1 MSNNSEANAQTKEQT
16 TETKIATAANSGF
29 LDVPVLRLPECLI
42 MLSPDQE
49 NGDKTYEGSIGFK
62 YGPEKKDWLRLPYMS
77 MKKLIDFC
85 MENKEQFNAQLKKE
99 REKNQV
105 SDL

>member
-1 MSNNSEANAQTKEQT
+1 MSNNANSEAKNVQTKE
-16 TETKIATAANSGF
+16 TKTIGGF
-29 LDVPVLRLPECLI
+29 DDVPMLRLPECLI

-49 NGDKTYEGSIGFK
+49 NGDRVFEGSVGFK
-62 YGPEKKDWLRLPYMS
+62 YGPEKRDWLRLPYMS

-85 MENKEQFNAQLKKE
+85 VENREQFNAQLRKE